1 MCAKSCANGECDVE
15 SVRCVTRVLEY
26 VHSINYCIA
35 SAIFCLFF
43 SPADRSVEDVEAI
56 FDELQH
62 MEVFASFPTAVKRQL
77 ARVVVFE
84 HHAGVGTVGE
94 SRKSV
99 LT

>member
-1 MCAKSCANGECDVE
+1 MRDSDLGIRSLDHV
-15 SVRCVTRVLEY
+15 CV
-26 VHSINYCIA
+26 S

-56 FDELQH
+56 FEELQH

-94 SRKSV
+94 SRKS
-99 LT
+99 LLNSKRK